1 MVKRSPVSPLRGKNK
16 QMKGDVE
23 MNRDYDFGNYLT
35 ELRKKKGYSQFQ
47 LGKLVGVS
55 DKAVSK
61 WETGVSRPKMQVIR
75 KLAAFLDADVYK
87 LLGLKQDEPDEDTPL
102 KVPETEEDVI
112 KSIMADIEAYKQAI
126 SDAEGALEAAEM
138 ELDECLDDYARK
150 HGLLD
155 DSDCP
160 EEMMEP

>member
-1 MVKRSPVSPLRGKNK
+1 M
-16 QMKGDVE
+16 
-23 MNRDYDFGNYLT
+23 
-35 ELRKKKGYSQFQ
+35 
-47 LGKLVGVS
+47 
-55 DKAVSK
+55 
-61 WETGVSRPKMQVIR
+61 
-75 KLAAFLDADVYK
+75 YK

-155 DSDCP
+155 DSDFP
-160 EEMMEP
+160 EEMLEP

>member
-1 MVKRSPVSPLRGKNK
+1 
-16 QMKGDVE
+16 

-155 DSDCP
+155 DSVFP
-160 EEMMEP
+160 EEMLEP

>member
-1 MVKRSPVSPLRGKNK
+1 
-16 QMKGDVE
+16 

-35 ELRKKKGYSQFQ
+35 DLRKAKGYSQFQ

-61 WETGVSRPKMQVIR
+61 WETGASRPKMQVIR

-102 KVPETEEDVI
+102 KMPETDEERI
-112 KSIMADIEAYKQAI
+112 KAVMADIEAYKEAI
-126 SDAEGALEAAEM
+126 ENAEGALDEAER
-138 ELDECLDDYARK
+138 ELDELLDDYAQK

-155 DSDCP
+155 DYDFPPDEDP
-160 EEMMEP
+160 EP